1 MSEKGR
7 PTFEILHNLDTY
19 FPRETE
25 SLDIFNNRGIPQSKI
40 LDALD
45 NRLATDL
52 SYSSGKILGAM
63 TTEPHAFAQFVYTK
77 YMNRNLGDRGLNPAT
92 AKLERNLISLLGN
105 LLGDPSVQGNLTS
118 GGTEANLIA
127 MYLAK
132 QSKPYVKHPSIIVPE
147 SAHYSFDKAAAL
159 MGLQIRRARLQQDYE
174 LDLQHYE
181 SLIDEN
187 TVALVGI
194 AGTSALGLVD
204 PIDKI
209 SQLAREYQIYL
220 HVDAAFGGLVLPFM
234 EELGYQYSTYDFRN
248 PEVCSITVDPHKM
261 GMGVNPSGAILVR
274 NTSKIQ
280 AKFEIPYLAG
290 GSFKSFNI
298 LGTRPG
304 APAIAFWALLQH
316 LGKVGF
322 MNMVQQCWENT
333 LYLVDEI
340 AQIPEVEVATS
351 PQMNVLGLKLTSHS
365 SIDFDQF
372 DSLLRAKG
380 WALGKFSQWDILRV
394 VMMPHVKRNHLTTF
408 IADLKSLFKHTAKF
422 K

>member
-7 PTFEILHNLDTY
+7 PIFEILTNLDSF
-19 FPRETE
+19 FPKELHQ
-25 SLDIFNNRGIPQSKI
+25 SDIFANNGKNQAEIIDQ
-40 LDALD
+40 LDQL
-45 NRLATDL
+45 LKSDL

-63 TTEPHAFAQFVYTK
+63 TTEPHEFAQLVYAK
-77 YMNRNLGDRGLNPAT
+77 YINRNLGDRGLNPAT
-92 AKLERNLISLLGN
+92 AEIEIKIISLLGD
-105 LLGDPSVQGNLTS
+105 LLGDNNIQGNLTS

-132 QSKPYVKHPSIIVPE
+132 QSKPYVKNPAIVLPE

-159 MGLQIRRARLQQDYE
+159 MGLKLRRARLHQDYE
-174 LDLQHYE
+174 LDLNHYE

-187 TVALVGI
+187 TVGLVGI
-194 AGTSALGLVD
+194 AGTSSLGLVD

-234 EELGYQYSTYDFRN
+234 EKFGYNYPHFDFRN

-274 NTSKIQ
+274 KSNKIN
-280 AKFEIPYLAG
+280 ANFEIPYLAG

-304 APAIAFWALLQH
+304 APAIAFWALLQY
-316 LGKVGF
+316 LGKDGF
-322 MNMVQQCWENT
+322 MKIVNRCWENT
-333 LYLVDEI
+333 LYLADQI
-340 AQIPEVEVATS
+340 GQIPEVKVATT
-351 PQMNVLGLKLTSHS
+351 PQMNVLGLKLTSKA
-365 SIDFDQF
+365 SINFDQF
-372 DSLLRAKG
+372 DSRLRVQG
-380 WALGKFSQWDILRV
+380 WALGKFSQWNVLRV
-394 VMMPHVKRNHLTTF
+394 VMMPHVKRNHLNSF
-408 IADLKSLFKHTAKF
+408 ISDLKALF
-422 K
+422 